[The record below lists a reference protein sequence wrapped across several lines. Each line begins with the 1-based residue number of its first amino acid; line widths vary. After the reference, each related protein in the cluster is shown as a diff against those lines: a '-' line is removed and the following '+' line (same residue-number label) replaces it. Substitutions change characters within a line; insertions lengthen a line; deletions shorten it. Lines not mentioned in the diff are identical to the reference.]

1 MLRLATPEY
10 QRFSQASNFRASFG
24 GGEAN
29 VAVSLSNFGIPTE
42 FVSRI
47 PNNDIG
53 DTCMKELQKHGV
65 GTHHV
70 LRGGE
75 RLGIYFLETGAVN
88 RAGKVIYDRSG
99 SAFSELKKGMIDWD
113 KVFEDATWFHCTG
126 ITPALSQSAAEI
138 CREAVKKAIEK
149 GITVSCDLN
158 YRTKL
163 WNYGKTAKE
172 IMPDLVAGCDIIMG
186 NEEDAEK
193 SLGIKAEDTDVMA
206 GDVKAEAYRS
216 VSAQI
221 MKRFPKAKKVIT
233 TLRGSVSASHNTW
246 SGVLYDGKTLFKAPE
261 FNITHI
267 VDRIGGGD
275 AFMAGLIYGMITG
288 LDDQKVLD
296 FATAASCLK
305 HTIHGDFNL
314 ATLEE
319 VETLMSGDKSGRV
332 KR

>member
-70 LRGGE
+70 LRSGE

-88 RAGKVIYDRSG
+88 RAGKVIYDRSH
-99 SAFSELKKGMIDWD
+99 SAFSQLKKGMIDWD
-113 KVFEDATWFHCTG
+113 KVFKDATWFHWTG
-126 ITPALSQSAAEI
+126 ITPALSQNTAEI
-138 CREAVKKAIEK
+138 CLEAINKATEK
-149 GITVSCDLN
+149 GITISCDLN
-158 YRTKL
+158 FRNKL

-186 NEEDAEK
+186 NEEDAGQ

-206 GDVKAEAYRS
+206 GDVKAEAYHS

-261 FNITHI
+261 YNITHI

-288 LDDQKVLD
+288 LDDQKALD

>member
-1 MLRLATPEY
+1 MIEEQYDMLL
-10 QRFSQASNFRASFG
+10 
-24 GGEAN
+24 
-29 VAVSLSNFGIPTE
+29 
-42 FVSRI
+42 
-47 PNNDIG
+47 
-53 DTCMKELQKHGV
+53 ELQKIDIDIDEEEKKKRNLPLMIEGITKKIQGLKDSLKNKNENYKNLQIKLKRKELDLAEKSNKINKHQED
-65 GTHHV
+65 
-70 LRGGE
+70 LYGGKISDIKE
-75 RLGIYFLETGAVN
+75 LKQIQ
-88 RAGKVIYDRSG
+88 KVIANYK
-99 SAFSELKKGMIDWD
+99 E
-113 KVFEDATWFHCTG
+113 
-126 ITPALSQSAAEI
+126 
-138 CREAVKKAIEK
+138 EK
-149 GITVSCDLN
+149 DSI
-158 YRTKL
+158 
-163 WNYGKTAKE
+163 
-172 IMPDLVAGCDIIMG
+172 
-186 NEEDAEK
+186 EEDAEK
-193 SLGIKAEDTDVMA
+193 TLDIKAEGTDVLA

-261 FNITHI
+261 YNITHI

-288 LDDQKVLD
+288 LDDQKALD

-305 HTIHGDFNL
+305 HTIPGDFNL